1 MNISSIVDA
10 ITKTMESANTP
21 VNILPPMLLKCTS
34 LLRSGLSAYK
44 ITAKIIQNNKTL
56 GIPTG
61 DNPDGSTN
69 LINAYTYNVVRGMV
83 DAIKNDASVQVAVP
97 ASSILI
103 RSLGGNAGGPVVPIG
118 TNLLDSIANGIMQ

>member
-10 ITKTMESANTP
+10 ITKTMESAKTP

-44 ITAKIIQNNKTL
+44 ITAKIIQNNKNI
-56 GIPTG
+56 GIPTEE
-61 DNPDGSTN
+61 NPDGTTN
-69 LINAYTYNVVRGMV
+69 LINAYTYNVVREIV

-97 ASSILI
+97 ASSLLI
-103 RSLGGNAGGPVVPIG
+103 QANGGNAGGPIVVTG
-118 TNLLDSIANGIMQ
+118 TNLLDSTATGIMQ